1 LNQFK
6 IKNSPYLIVAIA
18 ALGYFVDAYDLILF
32 VVIRK
37 ASLISI
43 GVPENDLSSVGLSL
57 FNIQMIGTFV
67 GGIFFGIMGDKR
79 GRLSVLFG
87 SILVYSLANLLNA
100 AVDSLWQYY
109 VLRFVAGFGLA
120 GELGAGITLV
130 SETMPQKKRGYGTAI
145 VAAAGASGAFFAGI
159 VGDMTPWRISY
170 IIGGTMGLV
179 LLFLRFNT
187 FESAMF
193 EKTQNTNITKGNFL
207 SLFTSNSR
215 RKRYLSSILI
225 SLPIFFTIT
234 ILMQLAPE
242 LAKTMGISEEIKAGT
257 AVTLVYLG
265 LSIGDLSSGLIS
277 QFLKNRIS
285 TIRGFLILGAGITV
299 FHLVNDRINLQLLYL
314 SYVLLGFG
322 AGYWVNLL
330 TLAAEQ
336 FGTNIRATV
345 ATTIP
350 NFARGAVVPISFLYQ
365 WILTKNNGNISKS
378 ALYTG
383 IFCFAVAFVSTYF
396 IRDTFS
402 KDLDYTE

>member
-1 LNQFK
+1 
-6 IKNSPYLIVAIA
+6 
-18 ALGYFVDAYDLILF
+18 
-32 VVIRK
+32 
-37 ASLISI
+37 
-43 GVPENDLSSVGLSL
+43 
-57 FNIQMIGTFV
+57 
-67 GGIFFGIMGDKR
+67 
-79 GRLSVLFG
+79 
-87 SILVYSLANLLNA
+87 
-100 AVDSLWQYY
+100 
-109 VLRFVAGFGLA
+109 
-120 GELGAGITLV
+120 
-130 SETMPQKKRGYGTAI
+130 
-145 VAAAGASGAFFAGI
+145 
-159 VGDMTPWRISY
+159 
-170 IIGGTMGLV
+170 MGLI

-193 EKTQNTNITKGNFL
+193 EKTQHSNITKGNFI
-207 SLFTSNSR
+207 SLFTEKSR
-215 RKRYLSSILI
+215 LKRYLSSILI

-299 FHLVNDRINLQLLYL
+299 FHLSNDQISLPFLYL

-383 IFCFAVAFVSTYF
+383 AFCFVLAFISTFF
-396 IRDTFS
+396 IKDTFS